1 MDRLVCAAFPR
12 TASTYFTESLR
23 VAYPQADIFH
33 SFHKIEIL
41 RKESNVVT
49 IIRKPEGAV
58 ASWLTKLSEQDIEA
72 NMDWYDR
79 FMIATLDRFDDIFV
93 TDFDSVIFDV
103 NAVIQECQEFYSL
116 DEPKAVDAKEIVKHL
131 KKNFPDRI
139 SKEQN
144 LTLQKKIIESSS
156 YGKSIDLFNE
166 VFDKMTEKKRKA

>member
-1 MDRLVCAAFPR
+1 MDRLICAAFPR
-12 TASTYFTESLR
+12 TASTYFTESLK
-23 VAYPQADIFH
+23 VAYPKADIFH

-41 RKESNVVT
+41 RKESNIVT

-58 ASWLTKLSEQDIEA
+58 ASWLTKLNEEEIEA
-72 NMDWYDR
+72 NLDWYDR
-79 FMIATLDRFDDIFV
+79 FMIATLNRDDIFV

-103 NAVIQECQEFYSL
+103 NAVILECQEFYSL
-116 DEPKAVDAKEIVKHL
+116 DEPKTVDTKEIVKHL

-144 LTLQKKIIESSS
+144 LALQKKVIESPS

-166 VFDKMTEKKRKA
+166 VFDKMTEKKRTT